1 MELSDL
7 QAFQAVAQCG
17 GVTQAAQRLNK
28 VQSGVSARIKNL
40 ERELGVELFARQ
52 GRGMVLTANGRSL
65 LDYADKILLLAR
77 EAVASVTGQAPS
89 GRFRLGAM
97 ESTSASRLP
106 QLLGAFHTRYPEVAL
121 ELTTGTSADLARAVR
136 EFGLD
141 AAFVSE
147 PVHGEGLEK
156 RPAYREELVLV
167 AASTQPALTSPERLG
182 SLALLVFSHGCAYR
196 KRLEDWA
203 ASGGKAPRTVELG
216 SYQTMLGCAASGMG
230 VAIMP
235 RSVTGLLAGTAGVS
249 VHELPPEISRVRTSL
264 VWRKGDR
271 TGAVRALAAMLD
283 EQEDCTPLA
292 GIPVSSID

>member
-65 LDYADKILLLAR
+65 LGYADRILLLAR
-77 EAVASVTGQAPS
+77 EAVDSVAGQAPS

-106 QLLGAFHTRYPEVAL
+106 QLLGAFHSRYPEVAL
-121 ELTTGTSADLARAVR
+121 ELVTGTSAELARSVR
-136 EFGLD
+136 EYGLD

-147 PVHGEGLEK
+147 PVSAEGLEK

-167 AASTQPALTSPERLG
+167 AALTQPALTSPERLG
-182 SLALLVFSHGCAYR
+182 PLALLVFSHGCAYR

-203 ASGGKAPRTVELG
+203 ASGGREAPRTVELG

-249 VHELPPEISRVRTSL
+249 VHELPPEISRVQTSL
-264 VWRKGDR
+264 VWRKGGR
-271 TGAVRALAAMLD
+271 TGAVRALAAMLE
-283 EQEDCTPLA
+283 EQAARDA
-292 GIPVSSID
+292 